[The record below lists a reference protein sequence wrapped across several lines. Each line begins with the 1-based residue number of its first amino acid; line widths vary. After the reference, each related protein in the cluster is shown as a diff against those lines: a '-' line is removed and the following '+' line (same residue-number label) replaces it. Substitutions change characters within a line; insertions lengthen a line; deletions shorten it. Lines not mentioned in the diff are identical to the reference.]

1 MNKSW
6 VIKYNFKEL
15 NEIEKDLCPLI
26 KLELSYISKEG
37 NLWKI
42 LTYLEIKQQ
51 GFQLPMVKE
60 QSQRKLENIFN

>member
-15 NEIEKDLCPLI
+15 NEIEKDLCSLT

-37 NLWKI
+37 NLWK
-42 LTYLEIKQQ
+42 TPRYLEIKQ
-51 GFQLPMVKE
+51 GFELPMVKE